1 MKREKIDVNLLK
13 RIFKYLVPY
22 KTRLWSIITCLI
34 LSTIVG
40 FYQPLIIRNITD
52 NGMTQKNLQIIIWSV
67 LILLGLVLLNQLLE
81 VVQTKLFTDIHNE
94 SAFTLSHQ
102 AFQKLLHLK
111 MAYFND
117 KNNSEIINSIQTDV
131 GNVSSITDRFMVIN
145 VSFLFRVISGI
156 AGLLIISWKLTIVV
170 LIMVPFKYF
179 IVQMLSRKKEKKME
193 ELIESY
199 QDFHGWFGDNIG
211 GVKEIKLWNLYE
223 KRYQT
228 FEMKQKSILNINK
241 ENTMLDT
248 WNLFFEIILEWSVT
262 GILYILGGIL
272 IVKGSLTIGGVF
284 AFLSYSNYVTG
295 PISSIL
301 NIRYFLSRIL
311 PSAKRLFS
319 FLDLKEEEN
328 SGEVIDVIK
337 GEQEICFKN
346 VSFSYEERQ
355 VLKDISFHV
364 SKGEKVAVIGANGSG
379 KTTILNLLLRFLEPT
394 NGEITIGGKNIKQIR
409 TDSYRALFS
418 VVSQE
423 PYLFYD
429 TILNNIN
436 LDDSAN
442 KEKVEKALRQS
453 GAGEYIG
460 KLPMK
465 EDSKIGRNGA
475 KLSGGEKQKLAVARA
490 MVKDSPIVI
499 LDEATSGYD
508 VESDSYLHKVLLKEL
523 KDKSVIMITHRY
535 DNLEGMDRVYRL
547 TEGRLEKV

>member
-67 LILLGLVLLNQLLE
+67 LILLGLVLVNQLLE

-102 AFQKLLHLK
+102 AFHKLLHLK
-111 MAYFND
+111 MEYFND

-199 QDFHGWFGDNIG
+199 KDFHGWFGDNIG

-272 IVKGSLTIGGVF
+272 IVNGSLTIGGVF

-328 SGEVIDVIK
+328 SGEV
-337 GEQEICFKN
+337 
-346 VSFSYEERQ
+346 
-355 VLKDISFHV
+355 
-364 SKGEKVAVIGANGSG
+364 
-379 KTTILNLLLRFLEPT
+379 
-394 NGEITIGGKNIKQIR
+394 
-409 TDSYRALFS
+409 
-418 VVSQE
+418 
-423 PYLFYD
+423 
-429 TILNNIN
+429 
-436 LDDSAN
+436 
-442 KEKVEKALRQS
+442 
-453 GAGEYIG
+453 
-460 KLPMK
+460 
-465 EDSKIGRNGA
+465 
-475 KLSGGEKQKLAVARA
+475 
-490 MVKDSPIVI
+490 
-499 LDEATSGYD
+499 
-508 VESDSYLHKVLLKEL
+508 
-523 KDKSVIMITHRY
+523 
-535 DNLEGMDRVYRL
+535 
-547 TEGRLEKV
+547 